1 MASHGMTE
9 YSTADGNDY
18 PAHEATYENFVT
30 LVLVGII
37 HVVSICLGLAI
48 GGVRDNWWAGGAIIF
63 FATLAAAWSLMT
75 ETKVPSYVI
84 LVLGLIGLAVA

>member
-1 MASHGMTE
+1 MASGTVE

-18 PAHEATYENFVT
+18 PAHEATYEGFVT
-30 LVLVGII
+30 LVLVGIL

-48 GGVRDNWWAGGAIIF
+48 GGVKGNWWVGGGIIF
-63 FATLAAAWSLMT
+63 VATLTAAWALMT
-75 ETKVPSYVI
+75 GTKAPSYVV